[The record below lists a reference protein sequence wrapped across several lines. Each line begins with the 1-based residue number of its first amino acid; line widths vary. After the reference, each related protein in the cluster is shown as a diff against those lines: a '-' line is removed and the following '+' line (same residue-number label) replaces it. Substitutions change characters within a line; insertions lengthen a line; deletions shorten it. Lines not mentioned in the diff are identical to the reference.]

1 MCGFVGVYQF
11 DRERPVD
18 GTLLSQQCDALVH
31 RGPDGGGVW
40 TGPGIGLGH
49 RRLSIIDIGGGAQPM
64 FDASE
69 RYVVA
74 FNGEIYNYRELRDRL
89 RSLGYEFRSE
99 SDTEVLLTSY
109 AHWGA
114 ACVDEFNGM
123 FAFAIYDRENHELF
137 LARDRLGK
145 KPLFYY
151 ADKERIVFGSEIKA
165 LLCDPMIPREI
176 DPTAVAD
183 FFALAYVPAPKTIFK
198 RMHKLP
204 AGHRALC
211 RGSAPVPEVY
221 WDIDFAHVDTDAS
234 LESNAAELHEL
245 LQDSVRLRMR
255 SDVPLGAFLSG
266 GLDSSAVVAAMAK
279 SGESRVLTQCVGFD
293 DSAFDERHFARE
305 IAERFATE
313 HHEQVLSASAGD
325 VVQQLSYFYDEPF
338 GDSSAAPTY
347 YLCQE
352 TRKLVTVALSGD
364 GGDESFAGYDH
375 YEHARWTNNI
385 RDRLPGAL
393 RRLASGPL
401 HHLLNVSRY
410 NRRALELNQVALYSS
425 KDDRDRNA
433 YNQLLP
439 QPYRFREL
447 LSRDFLAS
455 LDGYDPFTSSRDL
468 YARSGTDCLV
478 SRMQYC
484 DIKSY
489 LCDDVL
495 VKVDRASMAHSL
507 EVRCP
512 LLDHR
517 IIELTARMPLHHKMH
532 EGRSKLALK
541 QAVAPWVETEFF
553 ERDKQGFAI
562 PLRDWLQG
570 PLAARF
576 ESLVLAQPG
585 GHSGLL
591 SSFGAKR
598 LWQEE
603 QRSLAKHG
611 HQLWN
616 ALMFE
621 GWFER
626 YVERKDSHWE
636 KPEGV
641 LRAAPTVQ
649 VHPGAEASP

>member
-11 DRERPVD
+11 DRSRPVD
-18 GTLLSQQCDALVH
+18 EGLLTQQCDTLVH

-64 FDASE
+64 FDVSG

-74 FNGEIYNYRELRDRL
+74 YNGEIYNYRELRERL
-89 RSLGYEFRSE
+89 QGVGYQFRSQ
-99 SDTEVLLTSY
+99 SDTEVLLASF
-109 AHWGA
+109 AHWGS
-114 ACVDEFNGM
+114 ACVDHFNGM
-123 FAFAIYDRENHELF
+123 FAFAIYDRETHELF
-137 LARDRLGK
+137 LGRDRLGQ

-151 ADKERIVFGSEIKA
+151 VDKERIVFGSELKA
-165 LLCDPMIPREI
+165 LLADPMIPREI
-176 DPTAVAD
+176 EPTAVAD

-198 RMHKLP
+198 RIFKLP
-204 AGHRALC
+204 AGHRAHCKSL
-211 RGSAPVPEVY
+211 APEIDSY
-221 WDIDFAHVDTDAS
+221 WDPSFAHVDKTAT
-234 LESNAAELHEL
+234 LEDNAAALHAL
-245 LQDSVRLRMR
+245 LEDSVRLRMR

-266 GLDSSAVVAAMAK
+266 GLDSSAVVAAMA
-279 SGESRVLTQCVGFD
+279 SFGTSRVVTQSVGFD
-293 DSAFDERHFARE
+293 ESAFDERQFARE
-305 IAERFATE
+305 IADRFATE
-313 HHEQVLSASAGD
+313 HHEQVLSTSASD
-325 VVQQLSYFYDEPF
+325 VVQQLGYFYDEPF

-347 YLCQE
+347 YLCEE
-352 TRKLVTVALSGD
+352 TRKRVTVALSGD

-375 YEHARWTNNI
+375 YEQAQWTNNI
-385 RDRLPGAL
+385 RDRIPRLL
-393 RRLASGPL
+393 RQVSSAPL
-401 HHLLNVSRY
+401 QHLLNLSRY
-410 NRRALELNQVALYSS
+410 NRKALDLNQAALFAS
-425 KDDRDRNA
+425 KEDRDRNA

-455 LDGYDPFTSSRDL
+455 LDDYDPFTSVRDL

-484 DIKSY
+484 DLKSY
-489 LCDDVL
+489 LCDDIL

-517 IIELTARMPLHHKMH
+517 IIELATRMPLEQKMQA
-532 EGRSKLALK
+532 GRSKIALK
-541 QAVAPWVETEFF
+541 AAVNPWVDSEFF

-570 PLAARF
+570 PLATRF
-576 ESLVLAQPG
+576 ESLILARSG

-591 SSFGAKR
+591 SRFGVKR
-598 LWQEE
+598 MWYES
-603 QRSLAKHG
+603 QRGLAKHG

-621 GWFER
+621 GWFQRYIER
-626 YVERKDSHWE
+626 IDSPW
-636 KPEGV
+636 KAPEGV
-641 LRAAPTVQ
+641 RRAVPTLP
-649 VHPGAEASP
+649 VHPAPRPSP